1 MVNELLKLSAQ
12 DATKTLETVAN
23 GEVSTT
29 AMSFAD
35 RLTYCLEK
43 ALIGLLIVFGVLAI
57 IWLVLAVFK
66 VVFYTIPES
75 KKNGNANEKQ
85 KVEEAVAPVATSV
98 TSNASFSSDDE
109 IVAAIIAAITAMRA
123 EDGNDSPSG
132 FRVVSFKRKGK
143 ARPWNY

>member
-29 AMSFAD
+29 AMSFAE
-35 RLTYCLEK
+35 RLAYCLERT
-43 ALIGLLIVFGVLAI
+43 LIGLIIVFGVLAI